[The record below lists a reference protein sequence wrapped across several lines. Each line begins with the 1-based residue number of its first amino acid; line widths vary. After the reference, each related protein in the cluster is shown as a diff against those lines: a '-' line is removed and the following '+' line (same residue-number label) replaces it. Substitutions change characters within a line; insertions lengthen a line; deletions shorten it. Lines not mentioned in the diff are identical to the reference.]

1 MPRRKSKKVMTR
13 LNAWKAEQENKK
25 TADEQGIAGQE
36 KAEEQQVEGLADENE
51 CEVTGEWQGE
61 EFMFN
66 PFTANDQL
74 QLAASSSQKIMLEH
88 IADGTQLEKEKPHG
102 PREEPVKPDLSQLQK
117 DMADSSQLCKV
128 LKKLFKFQVKI

>member
-51 CEVTGEWQGE
+51 CEVT
-61 EFMFN
+61 
-66 PFTANDQL
+66 
-74 QLAASSSQKIMLEH
+74 ASSSQKIMLEH
-88 IADGTQLEKEKPHG
+88 IADGTQLEKEKPHW
-102 PREEPVKPDLSQLQK
+102 
-117 DMADSSQLCKV
+117 A
-128 LKKLFKFQVKI
+128 

>member
-88 IADGTQLEKEKPHG
+88 IADGTQLEKEKPHW
-102 PREEPVKPDLSQLQK
+102 
-117 DMADSSQLCKV
+117 A
-128 LKKLFKFQVKI
+128 

>member
-1 MPRRKSKKVMTR
+1 MPRRKNKSKKVLTK
-13 LNAWKAEQENKK
+13 LSAWKAEQENKK

-36 KAEEQQVEGLADENE
+36 KAEEQQVEGARERLADEQE
-51 CEVTGEWQGE
+51 CEVTGECKGE

-88 IADGTQLEKEKPHG
+88 IADGTQLEKEKPHW
-102 PREEPVKPDLSQLQK
+102 
-117 DMADSSQLCKV
+117 A
-128 LKKLFKFQVKI
+128 

>member
-1 MPRRKSKKVMTR
+1 MPRRRNKTNKSLQR
-13 LNAWKAEQENKK
+13 LTSWKLEQEKK
-25 TADEQGIAGQE
+25 ADEQGIEVAGQE
-36 KAEEQQVEGLADENE
+36 PAVEQGVEGAGQELADEQE

-74 QLAASSSQKIMLEH
+74 LLAASSSQKIMLEH

-102 PREEPVKPDLSQLQK
+102 
-117 DMADSSQLCKV
+117 A
-128 LKKLFKFQVKI
+128 